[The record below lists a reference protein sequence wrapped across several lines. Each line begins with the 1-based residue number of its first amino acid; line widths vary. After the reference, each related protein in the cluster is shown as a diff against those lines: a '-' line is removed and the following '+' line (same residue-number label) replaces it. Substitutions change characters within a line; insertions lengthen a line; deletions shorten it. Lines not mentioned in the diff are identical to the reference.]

1 MKRARRQGDG
11 PDEGGAVDEEA
22 PRTGPRLSQ
31 DDALAALAALHERF
45 ADEQIDFDE
54 FETKKAEWVKD
65 LPRLATFD
73 WPVTTR

>member
-54 FETKKAEWVKD
+54 KI
-65 LPRLATFD
+65 
-73 WPVTTR
+73 

>member
-54 FETKKAEWVKD
+54 FETKKAEI
-65 LPRLATFD
+65 LAHLD
-73 WPVTTR
+73 V